1 MEAKKIKTVLTL
13 IIGLL
18 MLNLSA
24 KASIA
29 TNESIKEYS
38 GLIIIGTIVTGS
50 LVFYVIY
57 SYFSGKAEQKENE
70 QAKPF
75 QKGRSRAH
83 HHQRHVVKKSA

>member
-18 MLNLSA
+18 MLNLTA
-24 KASIA
+24 KASIS
-29 TNESIKEYS
+29 TSESIKEYS

-57 SYFSGKAEQKENE
+57 SYFSGKAEEKENE
-70 QAKPF
+70 QVKAF
-75 QKGRSRAH
+75 NKGRNRH
-83 HHQRHVVKKSA
+83 HHHRHVVKKSA

>member
-57 SYFSGKAEQKENE
+57 SYFSGKAEQIENE

-83 HHQRHVVKKSA
+83 HHHRNVVKKSA